1 MFNNPDVS
9 AAKAIEFMEEHN
21 FVEPTPAGVARLF
34 REKAGPA
41 SKGGLDKRE
50 IGEYLA
56 KLKPYNNDVRQAY
69 VETLYAQAR
78 SPAHAS
84 AVCVAEP
91 PLAFVK
97 RLPAAVLD
105 RQLADCVGASAR
117 ACACVRALR
126 YVSTATSRGRASWCR
141 CASFST
147 PSGCR
152 VSRC

>member
-34 REKAGPA
+34 RERAGPA

-69 VETLYAQAR
+69 VETLYARAR
-78 SPAHAS
+78 LRGVRCGAA
-84 AVCVAEP
+84 ARVCEAP
-91 PLAFVK
+91 P
-97 RLPAAVLD
+97 RRRPGPAA
-105 RQLADCVGASAR
+105 R
-117 ACACVRALR
+117 
-126 YVSTATSRGRASWCR
+126 
-141 CASFST
+141 
-147 PSGCR
+147 
-152 VSRC
+152 